1 MQNYNIFMNK
11 NKEKIVTRFAPSPTG
26 VLHVGGA
33 RTALFNYLFAR
44 KHGGKFILRIEDTDK
59 ERSKKE
65 YEDDILDGLKW
76 LGISYDEIFHQ
87 SERVDIHKK
96 YLKKLID
103 DESAYEAGE
112 NKDGTGKIIRF
123 KNPGTKI
130 KFHDLVRG
138 DIEFDTTELGDF
150 VIAKDISTP
159 LFHLAVVVDDFEMG
173 ITHIVR
179 GEDHISNTPRQILI
193 QRAIGALEPKYA
205 HIPLILA
212 PDRSKLSKRHGAVS
226 VTEYRG
232 KGYLPEAV
240 VNFLALIGWNP
251 GDERELF
258 TMDELVKEFS
268 LEKVQK
274 GGAIFNTEKLDW
286 INKEYIKKMSDD
298 EIMEILEA
306 NMPDSVRNIKGID
319 CNKFKNILP
328 IVRERINVFSD
339 IEKMAE
345 EGELGYFF
353 SQPEVD
359 TQKLVWKP
367 ARTTVQS
374 GGDASIDDTK
384 KHIEKIIE
392 ILKNLSPED
401 FTAEKI
407 KDAIWNYATE
417 EGRGNVLW
425 PMRYALSGRE
435 KSPDPFTLAVM
446 FGKEE
451 AIKRLQTVVQ
461 KLTT

>member
-1 MQNYNIFMNK
+1 VNNQNNK
-11 NKEKIVTRFAPSPTG
+11 KIVTRFAPSPTG
-26 VLHVGGA
+26 VLHVGGV

-44 KHGGKFILRIEDTDK
+44 KHSGKFILRIEDTDK

-65 YEDDILDGLKW
+65 YENDILESLKW
-76 LGISYDEIFHQ
+76 LKLSYDEIFHQ
-87 SERVDIHKK
+87 SERVNIHKD
-96 YLKKLID
+96 YLQKMIKNG
-103 DESAYEAGE
+103 SAYEAEE

-150 VIAKDISTP
+150 VVAKNIDTP
-159 LFHLAVVVDDFEMG
+159 LFHLAVVVDDFDMG
-173 ITHIVR
+173 ITHIIR

-193 QRAIGALEPKYA
+193 QRAIGAPEPKYA

-212 PDRSKLSKRHGAVS
+212 QDRSKLSKRHGAVS
-226 VTEYRG
+226 VTEYKK
-232 KGYLPEAV
+232 KGYLPEAMI
-240 VNFLALIGWNP
+240 NFLALIGWNP

-258 TMDELVKEFS
+258 SMDELVKEFS

-274 GGAIFNTEKLDW
+274 GGAIFNIEKLDW

-306 NMPDSVRNIKGID
+306 NMPESVTGIKGID
-319 CNKFKNILP
+319 CVKFKKILP

-353 SQPEVD
+353 SRPEVD
-359 TQKLVWKP
+359 MQKLLWK
-367 ARTTVQS
+367 
-374 GGDASIDDTK
+374 DASVDDTK
-384 KHIEKIIE
+384 KHIEKIIK
-392 ILKNLSPED
+392 ILQSLSSED

-407 KDAIWNYATE
+407 KDAMWDYATE
-417 EGRGNVLW
+417 EGRGSVLW
-425 PMRYALSGRE
+425 PMRYALSGRD
-435 KSPDPFTLAVM
+435 KSPDPFTLAEL

-451 AIKRLQTVVQ
+451 VIERLKIVV
-461 KLTT
+461 